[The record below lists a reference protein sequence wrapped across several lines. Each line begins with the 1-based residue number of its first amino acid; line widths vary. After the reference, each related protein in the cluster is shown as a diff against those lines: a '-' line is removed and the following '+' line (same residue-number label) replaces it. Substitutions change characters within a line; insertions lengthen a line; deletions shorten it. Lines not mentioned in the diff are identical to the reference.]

1 MTFLDLQQRL
11 LDHLRRR
18 VQSGEATERGLARQA
33 GLSQPHLHN
42 VLKGKRLLS
51 VDMADGILRNLGMNV
66 LDLIEPEE
74 IIAWHNRKLS

>member
-1 MTFLDLQQRL
+1 MTFFDLQQRL

-51 VDMADGILRNLGMNV
+51 VDMADDILRNLGMGV
-66 LDLIEPEE
+66 LDLIDPRELD
-74 IIAWHNRKLS
+74 AWHKHKSS